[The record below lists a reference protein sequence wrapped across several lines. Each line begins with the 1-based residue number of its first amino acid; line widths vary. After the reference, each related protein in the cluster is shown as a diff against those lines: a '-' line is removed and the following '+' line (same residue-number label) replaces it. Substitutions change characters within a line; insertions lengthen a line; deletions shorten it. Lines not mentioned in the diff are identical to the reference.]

1 MWWEAKFP
9 QKEVDIEN
17 KENVP
22 QNSVVLVPGVVSS
35 YRNGWGQLW
44 KYFLE
49 LFLIGIIFVII
60 FSPEAASRTND
71 FVSVGDVLLIAV
83 LLVTV
88 LLGNGLLGNGLLGAV
103 LLGAVLLGDGLLDIV
118 LLDIVLFAYGLLIV
132 APLEYGTASAYLRA
146 ARGDK
151 LEIKDMFAAFRNY
164 WNAVLANLLVDVI
177 VLVGFALLIVPGII
191 FACKLVFVHYLVV
204 DQKMGVIEAVKGSW
218 RMTNGH
224 AWQVFLI
231 GLLAIP
237 IGIAG
242 LICFVVGIVIAV
254 MWVNLAFASLYHAIS
269 LSGEASV

>member
-1 MWWEAKFP
+1 MWQTVKFP
-9 QKEVDIEN
+9 QKEVDIEE

-22 QNSVVLVPGVVSS
+22 QNSVVLAPGVVSS
-35 YRNGWGQLW
+35 YKNGWRQLW

-60 FSPEAASRTND
+60 TSPEMWSRSTDAA
-71 FVSVGDVLLIAV
+71 SVGDVLS
-83 LLVTV
+83 
-88 LLGNGLLGNGLLGAV
+88 
-103 LLGAVLLGDGLLDIV
+103 DIV

-132 APLEYGTASAYLRA
+132 GPVEYGTLSAYLKA

-164 WNAVLANLLVDVI
+164 WNAVLANLLVDII
-177 VLVGFALLIVPGII
+177 VLVGFILLIVPGIV
-191 FACKLVFVHYLVV
+191 FACKLAFVHYLVV

-237 IGIAG
+237 ISIAG
-242 LICFVVGIVIAV
+242 LLCFGVGIIIAM
-254 MWVNLAFASLYHAIS
+254 MWVSLAYGSLYHAVS
-269 LSGEASV
+269 LSAEASG